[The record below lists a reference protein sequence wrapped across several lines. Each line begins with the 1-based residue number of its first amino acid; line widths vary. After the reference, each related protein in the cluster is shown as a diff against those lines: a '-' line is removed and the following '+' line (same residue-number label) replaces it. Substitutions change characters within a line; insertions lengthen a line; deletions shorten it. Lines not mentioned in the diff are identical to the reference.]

1 MGISSKVEVVD
12 GGSFLGFPL
21 IPKWVGGEVLQSKVR
36 LLRVTFPERSI
47 LILDISRVF
56 N

>member
-21 IPKWVGGEVLQSKVR
+21 IPKWVGGESAPVQSEIITR
-36 LLRVTFPERSI
+36 DLP
-47 LILDISRVF
+47 
-56 N
+56 